1 MTTDAATLITAPGLD
16 FEQPLVELDARR
28 RVLEQTTDRTQE
40 QGDEAAAQ
48 LVARFALVV
57 REGVLSHGHV
67 DDTRGGLHARCSR

>member
-1 MTTDAATLITAPGLD
+1 MPSQTTLAPSSTAPLAESLSGLPSFLPAD
-16 FEQPLVELDARR
+16 VRSDPRFTRD
-28 RVLEQTTDRTQE
+28 

-67 DDTRGGLHARCSR
+67 VDARGGLHARGSR

>member
-1 MTTDAATLITAPGLD
+1 MPSQTTLAPSSTAPLAESLSGL
-16 FEQPLVELDARR
+16 PS
-28 RVLEQTTDRTQE
+28 VLLADVRGGPRFTQD

-67 DDTRGGLHARCSR
+67 DETRGELHARCSR